1 MSLGDKNS
9 HSIDPRPPKD
19 RKDAGGESSRK
30 GRRTRDAK
38 AAPPSGGGIMHR
50 ITGRSEMD
58 RAKVKRYEPYGYESN
73 NKQVKWVVAVLIGW
87 ILVSLI
93 LAWQDRSTANYL
105 IELKSEGLVSVP
117 PSQQRAPLYIF
128 ELAEFSAREGS
139 GLTWQQRFAARYPYD
154 LAGSGMADTPDAD
167 PEPTR
172 DLDTL
177 FRYAESAGVA
187 CTSERDF
194 VSRTDE
200 CLRLIEI
207 QEKYT
212 SVKDT
217 GAMLFVLL
225 ISVLFLNMFAFGSFS
240 HRASRNVLA
249 LNNEGQKFTPEKAV
263 LWFFVPVINMV
274 RPWQVFK
281 ELFKGSD
288 PDVTTYDQHAW
299 KAKGRVPNIVHVWA
313 AVFVGV
319 FLFNPRTIGW
329 FWYSVRQTMDDVIV
343 AHQRLI
349 IADILM
355 AILGIAAIFV
365 ALELHKRQE
374 ARHAKVGDVTVTP
387 PAPVDALKEALK
399 EGIMRKDLENRRNR
413 SKRNDSS
420 K

>member
-1 MSLGDKNS
+1 
-9 HSIDPRPPKD
+9 
-19 RKDAGGESSRK
+19 
-30 GRRTRDAK
+30 
-38 AAPPSGGGIMHR
+38 MHR

-73 NKQVKWVVAVLIGW
+73 NKQVKWVVVALIGW

-93 LAWQDRSTANYL
+93 LSWQDRTTANYL
-105 IELKSEGLVSVP
+105 IELKSEGLVSIP
-117 PSQQRAPLYIF
+117 PSQQRAPRYII
-128 ELAEFSAREGS
+128 ELAEFAAREGA
-139 GLTWQQRFAARYPYD
+139 GLTWQQRFAARYPHD

-167 PEPTR
+167 PQPRR

-177 FRYAESAGVA
+177 FRYAETEGVA
-187 CTSERDF
+187 CTNELDF
-194 VSRTDE
+194 VSRTDA

-207 QEKYT
+207 QEEYT

-217 GAMLFVLL
+217 GSMLFVLL
-225 ISVLFLNMFAFGSFS
+225 TTVLFITMFAFGSFS

-249 LNNEGQKFTPEKAV
+249 LNNEGQRFTPEKAV
-263 LWFFVPVINMV
+263 LWFFIPVLNMV
-274 RPWQVFK
+274 KPWQVFR

-288 PDVTTYDQHAW
+288 PDVTTDDKHVW
-299 KAKGRVPNIVHVWA
+299 RTKGRVPKIVHVWA

-329 FWYSVRQTMDDVIV
+329 FWYSIRQTMDDVIV

-355 AILGIAAIFV
+355 AILGVAAIFV
-365 ALELHKRQE
+365 VLELHKRQE
-374 ARHAKVGDVTVTP
+374 ARHAKVGDITVTP
-387 PAPVDALKEALK
+387 PAPVDALEEALK
-399 EGIMRKDLENRRNR
+399 EGIRRKDLENRRAR